1 MKKNKVINSVDKL
14 VNKNK
19 DLNAKMEKL
28 QRTKD
33 LILKV
38 IDNFYSNRI
47 ERVLNKIEAN
57 QIQMSNGREYTNK
70 KLKGGR

>member
-57 QIQMSNGREYTNK
+57 EIQMSNGREYTNK